1 MKKSSLVFS
10 VVSTAVFFA
19 NADVAVDRVVVHQLW
34 PWSQNVKC
42 EYELSGTEPG
52 KTYDLQVGASNGST
66 VIDTSG
72 IGAALVAGEGLFGIT
87 GDGTHSFTFDPTLL
101 ADGNVAGWM
110 NFKMSVDV
118 KGEGDPLANRE
129 EYRIFD
135 LDTGAITTLTR
146 KDIYNRPDLYG
157 EVITNYA
164 AVGEGFTTPL
174 TDVFIA
180 TGFTNDIYK
189 TQKLVMKRI
198 HAKDVVWNM
207 GPADGDPTATSTDW
221 NYDVRRLGES
231 RFQAKFSSDYY
242 VGIYELTQDQYFR
255 IMGTKPS
262 YYCNVNWWATR
273 PVESVSQEAFLS
285 GDGFAAQATTKCGK
299 TITIPTEAQWEFAA
313 RAGSDAATLPNGQEA
328 TMANV
333 EALENFVHRGHTG
346 DPVNR
351 DFANEHG
358 IDGGGTYA
366 VGRGKPNAY
375 GLYDTLA
382 NVSEWTT
389 DLVQKD
395 LASYYASSPSP
406 VVDPAPTGQNIGSE
420 MHRVYKGSNFLH
432 ISRDAWQCR
441 PVARFA
447 ESKDTVWTSPEQNV
461 RHLGFRVISTVDD

>member
-198 HAKDVVWNM
+198 HAKEVVKNE
-207 GPADGDPTATSTDW
+207 DL
-221 NYDVRRLGES
+221 N
-231 RFQAKFSSDYY
+231 
-242 VGIYELTQDQYFR
+242 
-255 IMGTKPS
+255 PS
-262 YYCNVNWWATR
+262 QQ
-273 PVESVSQEAFLS
+273 SGS
-285 GDGFAAQATTKCGK
+285 GDRRNT
-299 TITIPTEAQWEFAA
+299 
-313 RAGSDAATLPNGQEA
+313 
-328 TMANV
+328 
-333 EALENFVHRGHTG
+333 
-346 DPVNR
+346 
-351 DFANEHG
+351 
-358 IDGGGTYA
+358 
-366 VGRGKPNAY
+366 
-375 GLYDTLA
+375 
-382 NVSEWTT
+382 
-389 DLVQKD
+389 
-395 LASYYASSPSP
+395 
-406 VVDPAPTGQNIGSE
+406 
-420 MHRVYKGSNFLH
+420 
-432 ISRDAWQCR
+432 
-441 PVARFA
+441 
-447 ESKDTVWTSPEQNV
+447 
-461 RHLGFRVISTVDD
+461 